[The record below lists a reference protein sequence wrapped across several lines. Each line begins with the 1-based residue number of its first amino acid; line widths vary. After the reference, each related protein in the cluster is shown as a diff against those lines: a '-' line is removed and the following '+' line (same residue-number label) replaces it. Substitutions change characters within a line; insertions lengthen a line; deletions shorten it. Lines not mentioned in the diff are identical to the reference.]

1 MVDVIK
7 VTDAGMSIVTN
18 RLKDSGTTPHY
29 VHWGIG
35 TTGAANNDTAMESAG
50 AHESRTAGTMT
61 QQTTNVSNDTY
72 QVVGTITCA
81 TATKAIT
88 EAGLFDA
95 STSGNMFLRGTFSAI
110 NVNVADSI
118 EFTIK
123 AAFDQA

>member
-1 MVDVIK
+1 MVDTIK

-18 RLKDSGTTPHY
+18 RLKNSGTSPDY
-29 VHWGIG
+29 IHWGTG
-35 TTGAANNDTAMESAG
+35 TTTAANNNTALETASG
-50 AHESRTAGTMT
+50 HESRVQGAMT
-61 QQTTNVSNDTY
+61 QQQTNVSNDTF

-81 TATKAIT
+81 TAAKAIT

-95 STSGNMFLRGTFSAI
+95 SSSGNCFLRGTFSAI

>member
-1 MVDVIK
+1 MTDTIK
-7 VTDAGMSIVTN
+7 VTDVGMSIVTN
-18 RLKDSGTTPHY
+18 RLKNSGTTPHFI
-29 VHWGIG
+29 HWGVG
-35 TTGAANNDTAMESAG
+35 TTAAANNNTAMESAG

-61 QQTTNVSNDTY
+61 QQTTNVSNDTF

-81 TATKAIT
+81 TGAKAIT

-95 STSGNMFLRGTFSAI
+95 SSSGNMFLRGTFSAI
-110 NVNVADSI
+110 NVSVSDSI

>member
-1 MVDVIK
+1 MTDTIVVVD
-7 VTDAGMSIVTN
+7 DGMAIITN
-18 RLKDSGTTPHY
+18 RLKDSGTTPHFIE
-29 VHWGIG
+29 WGIG
-35 TTGAANNDTAMESAG
+35 AVAADAANSTLGSAG

-61 QQTTNVSNDTY
+61 QQTTNETNDTF

-81 TATKAIT
+81 TGAKAIT

-118 EFTIK
+118 EFTVK